1 VIKVLLSIMIT
12 SVFFSG
18 CSSNVLMPYEEN
30 PTCKLK
36 PGQGQCGSVSEIY
49 ERSEKMG
56 GYIKNI

>member
-1 VIKVLLSIMIT
+1 MIKFLISTVMVLIFLD
-12 SVFFSG
+12 G

-49 ERSEKMG
+49 ERSEKVTYHG
-56 GYIKNI
+56 N

>member
-1 VIKVLLSIMIT
+1 MIRVLKLVATVSI
-12 SVFFSG
+12 FLSG

-49 ERSEKMG
+49 ERSEKASYG
-56 GYIKNI
+56 H